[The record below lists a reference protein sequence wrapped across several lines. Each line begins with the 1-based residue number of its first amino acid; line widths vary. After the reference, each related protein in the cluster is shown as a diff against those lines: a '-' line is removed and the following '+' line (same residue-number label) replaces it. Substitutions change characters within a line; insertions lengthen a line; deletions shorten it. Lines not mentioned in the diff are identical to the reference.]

1 MAERP
6 ALRSLIGQTYFR
18 QGNYAEA
25 VRRLQPLQDIDGH
38 IPLTE
43 ESYALGTSLYTLGQ
57 YQQAVSPLS
66 VAADSKEAIGAQSL
80 FLLGNTQLK
89 LRNNNEAARREI
101 GRASCRER
109 V

>member
-1 MAERP
+1 M
-6 ALRSLIGQTYFR
+6 
-18 QGNYAEA
+18 
-25 VRRLQPLQDIDGH
+25 
-38 IPLTE
+38 TE

-80 FLLGNTQLK
+80 FLLGNAQLK
-89 LRNNNEAARREI
+89 LRNNNEAALAYSAAKI
-101 GRASCRER
+101 GRAH